1 MFRTKRYLTPS
12 TMKNNLYRKFTAL
25 RFATKTII
33 ANKGRTFLALL
44 GVVIGV
50 FAVVVIMALGD
61 GVKGF
66 VLGQITSFGSD
77 LIQVEV
83 KVPNTG
89 KASVANATDR
99 AQGVQI
105 TTLTVAD
112 RDALRKL
119 PNVAA
124 AYAGSIGQQRITVG
138 NIGKQVMLFGSGA
151 EEPLVDTS
159 GKVAE
164 GRFYTDEEDLGLA
177 QVIVLGSDVKKTF
190 FGEGNAIGEYV
201 SFHSQKYRVIG
212 VMAPRG
218 AIGFLN
224 FDTFAFMPIRT
235 LQKKI
240 LGVNYV
246 MMTSVKMADPKRE
259 EETVS
264 LITETLRRR
273 HDITDPAKD
282 DFAVTS
288 TREAQDMLSSIFGT
302 ITILLLALTSISLI
316 VGGVGIMN
324 VMYVSVAERTSEI
337 GLRKALGATSRNIL
351 LQFLFEALIIT
362 GLGGGLGILLGAA
375 FSFGLSLLFGAFGFP
390 LHLGFT
396 MQSLFLGAGFSMV
409 VGLIFGLS
417 PASRAA
423 SLTPMEALRRD

>member
-1 MFRTKRYLTPS
+1 
-12 TMKNNLYRKFTAL
+12 MKNNLYRKFTAL
-25 RFATKTII
+25 RFAVKTII

-50 FAVVVIMALGD
+50 FAVVVIMSLGD
-61 GVKGF
+61 GVKRF
-66 VLGQITSFGSD
+66 IVGQVESFGTD
-77 LIQVEV
+77 VIQVEV

-89 KASVANATDR
+89 KMSSENAAGR
-99 AQGVQI
+99 AQGVLI

-138 NIGKQVMLFGSGA
+138 NIGKQVLLFGAGA
-151 EEPLVDTS
+151 EAPLADP
-159 GKVAE
+159 GAKIAA
-164 GRFYTDEEDLGLA
+164 GRFYSEEEDLGLA
-177 QVIVLGSDVKKTF
+177 KVIVLGSEVKETF

-201 SFHSQKYRVIG
+201 SFHGEKYRVVG
-212 VMAPRG
+212 VFASRG
-218 AIGFLN
+218 TVGFLN
-224 FDTFAFMPIRT
+224 FDTFAYVPVRT

-246 MMTSVKMADPKRE
+246 QMISVKMADPARE
-259 EETVS
+259 DETVA

-273 HDITDPAKD
+273 HDIDDPDKD
-282 DFAVTS
+282 DFAATS
-288 TREAQDMLSSIFGT
+288 TREAQDMLSDILGT
-302 ITILLLALTSISLI
+302 ITILLLALTSISLV

-362 GLGGGLGILLGAA
+362 GLGGGLGIALGAA
-375 FSFGLSLLFGAFGFP
+375 FSYGLSFLFGAFGFP
-390 LHLGFT
+390 IHLAFT
-396 MQSLFLGAGFSMV
+396 MQSLFLGAGFSMA